1 MLQTEL
7 AAKELATQTQAV
19 SQTKADQALIT
30 IYAIPGTLDP
40 LPHFGLTNDLETDL
54 QDEEGYYSITGRI
67 KELII
72 TAGGENVPP
81 VLIEEAVKKELPCI
95 SNAMVVG
102 DRKKFLSCILTF
114 KVDVDQVS

>member
-1 MLQTEL
+1 MGCKSSYEIVCNLHN
-7 AAKELATQTQAV
+7 
-19 SQTKADQALIT
+19 
-30 IYAIPGTLDP
+30 Y
-40 LPHFGLTNDLETDL
+40 F

-81 VLIEEAVKKELPCI
+81 VLIEEAIKKELPCI

-114 KVDVDQVS
+114 KVDVDQVCGV

>member
-1 MLQTEL
+1 MDIP
-7 AAKELATQTQAV
+7 V
-19 SQTKADQALIT
+19 F
-30 IYAIPGTLDP
+30 IY
-40 LPHFGLTNDLETDL
+40 L

-72 TAGGENVPP
+72 LADGENVPP
-81 VLIEEAVKKELPCI
+81 VLIEEAIKKELPCI

-114 KVDVDQVS
+114 KVDVDQVCRILWAIFKPHPFLGFPNLPSRVAGKIA

>member
-1 MLQTEL
+1 M
-7 AAKELATQTQAV
+7 
-19 SQTKADQALIT
+19 
-30 IYAIPGTLDP
+30 
-40 LPHFGLTNDLETDL
+40 
-54 QDEEGYYSITGRI
+54 
-67 KELII
+67 
-72 TAGGENVPP
+72 PP